1 MTDNGGRICSFRLPS
16 SDLCLLSSSLEV
28 RINETQLD
36 GKMDQF
42 DGRIDI
48 EFLHD
53 VRPVRLYRTDADIE
67 HVCDLPGGVPFGNEL
82 ENLPFSV

>member
-1 MTDNGGRICSFRLPS
+1 MGCLRTEDGGRRTEDGGQRTDDRGRRTEDGGRICSFRLPS

-42 DGRIDI
+42 DG
-48 EFLHD
+48 
-53 VRPVRLYRTDADIE
+53 
-67 HVCDLPGGVPFGNEL
+67 
-82 ENLPFSV
+82 